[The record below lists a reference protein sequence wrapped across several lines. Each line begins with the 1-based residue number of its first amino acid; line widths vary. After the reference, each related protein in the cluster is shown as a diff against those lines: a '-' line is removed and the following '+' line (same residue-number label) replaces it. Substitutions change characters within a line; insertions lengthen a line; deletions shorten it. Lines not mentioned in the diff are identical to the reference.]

1 MLELPRLRLFV
12 DGSRRETL
20 KCPRSSG
27 VDGHHLFRPTIS
39 VPALSRQCRC
49 PSRTSTVEQVQ
60 PKVRAHSRFVQFRV
74 RHRLYTSHLFLCIHC
89 AGCPFVDFH
98 CGASMVKSSVQFP
111 DSSGSRHRHR
121 PCIPH
126 LFLSFPGQDVPS
138 RTSTVDANAVKRSRG
153 FVESEQ
159 DTGCYSLIPKSS
171 ISEQNRENESSQK
184 ILWIRR
190 F

>member
-1 MLELPRLRLFV
+1 MSLADFYC
-12 DGSRRETL
+12 GASAA
-20 KCPRSSG
+20 KSSCS
-27 VDGHHLFRPTIS
+27 FPIRPVS
-39 VPALSRQCRC
+39 
-49 PSRTSTVEQVQ
+49 STAPVVHI
-60 PKVRAHSRFVQFRV
+60 PPIPVH
-74 RHRLYTSHLFLCIHC
+74 HC

-98 CGASMVKSSVQFP
+98 CGASMVKSSVPFP